1 MLKIIAIAS
10 EDGWAFVDRD
20 GEVLLIKPQ
29 YSQSNLLATS
39 RVSAGKAIYKYRFEA
54 MDESF
59 PDWAALLEFLR
70 RRLSERHSKE
80 DVAPPGEFAPEILED
95 APKELKAKLLAWIG
109 KELIPN
115 REWKAAI
122 VLLKALQKSTGT
134 MDEPELRESVLRML
148 NDCAEGMLGCDLDRW
163 ELSQEVDVAKQFP
176 VLADAQ
182 DPDAVKKLAQEVAE
196 KHQVFEVGAAA

>member
-20 GEVLLIKPQ
+20 GDVLLIKPA

-134 MDEPELRESVLRML
+134 PELWTSPNYGSPSCVCSTIAPKGCWDVISIAGSCLRKWMWP
-148 NDCAEGMLGCDLDRW
+148 NN
-163 ELSQEVDVAKQFP
+163 SQS
-176 VLADAQ
+176 
-182 DPDAVKKLAQEVAE
+182 
-196 KHQVFEVGAAA
+196 